1 MRRRRWLGSCGA
13 LLLLALLAAAVR
25 HAEGCS
31 NVGVFNPRGSFV
43 MTHTKRRSD
52 ELHHKGKVSAGSQ
65 KHVFFYPSPAA
76 AGGTLPTL
84 SGLDARHG
92 KSLSTGL
99 MQRPLF
105 RFCAIPF
112 LRCPRAARGAFRW
125 VARALT
131 CRYLWRTFM
140 CTRVCVFACAR
151 VPTSGLIISQRSAR
165 TSFTRAGATGTWMP
179 ASMLA

>member
-76 AGGTLPTL
+76 ACGTLPTL

-92 KSLSTGL
+92 KASRRGL
-99 MQRPLF
+99 CRGLF
-105 RFCAIPF
+105 FVSVLF
-112 LRCPRAARGAFRW
+112 LFSAAH
-125 VARALT
+125 AL
-131 CRYLWRTFM
+131 LGVLFI
-140 CTRVCVFACAR
+140 
-151 VPTSGLIISQRSAR
+151 G
-165 TSFTRAGATGTWMP
+165 
-179 ASMLA
+179 